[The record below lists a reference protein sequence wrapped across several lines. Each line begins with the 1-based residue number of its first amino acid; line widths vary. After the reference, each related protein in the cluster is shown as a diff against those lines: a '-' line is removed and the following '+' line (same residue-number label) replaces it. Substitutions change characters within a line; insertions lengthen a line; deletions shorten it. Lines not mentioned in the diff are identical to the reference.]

1 VQTLDI
7 MTIVSLVV
15 LAIIVVALFNTAQIV
30 PQRSAYIVERLGRY
44 ARTLDAGFHIL
55 IPFIDRV
62 AYRQALKEEAVDV
75 AKQQCITKDNISVSV
90 DGVLYLQVVDAHAA
104 SYGISDY
111 RFATASLAQTTLRSV
126 IGQIELDKTFEERAK
141 INEEVVKALDEAAQP
156 WGVKVLRYEIADIIL
171 PGTITDALEQ
181 QMRAERERRAVVAR
195 SEGLRQEQINVS
207 EGERMQIINISE
219 AQKLK
224 QINEAEGKAREI
236 QMLAEATAEGIER
249 IATAINIPGGREAV
263 SLRIAEQYVREFGN
277 LAKVN
282 NTMILPAEL
291 SNIGAAVA
299 GLAEVL
305 NTARPGGK
313 ADGVVHV
320 RPVG

>member
-1 VQTLDI
+1 VETLDI
-7 MTIVSLVV
+7 MTIVSLGV

-44 ARTLDAGFHIL
+44 ARTLEAGFHIL

-90 DGVLYLQVVDAHAA
+90 DGVLYLQVIDAHAA

-305 NTARPGGK
+305 NTARLAGK
-313 ADGVVHV
+313 ADGVTHV

>member
-1 VQTLDI
+1 MDSLNL
-7 MTIVSLVV
+7 MTVVSIVV
-15 LAIIVVALFNTAQIV
+15 LAIIVVALFKTAQIV

-62 AYRQALKEEAVDV
+62 AYKQTLKEEAIDV
-75 AKQQCITKDNISVSV
+75 PQQQCITRDNISVSV
-90 DGVLYLQVVDAHAA
+90 DGVLYLQVVDPHAA
-104 SYGISDY
+104 SYGIANY
-111 RFATASLAQTTLRSV
+111 QFATTSLAQTTLRSV
-126 IGQIELDKTFEERAK
+126 VGQIELDKTFEERAK
-141 INEEVVKALDEAAQP
+141 INEEVVKALDEAANP
-156 WGVKVLRYEIADIIL
+156 WGVKVLRYEIADIVV
-171 PGTITDALEQ
+171 PSTITDALEQ

-207 EGERMQIINISE
+207 EGEKIQIINLSE
-219 AQKLK
+219 AQKQK

-236 QMLAEATAEGIER
+236 QMLAEATALGIER

-277 LAKVN
+277 LAKTN
-282 NTMILPAEL
+282 NTLILPAEL
-291 SNIGAAVA
+291 SNIGGAVA

-305 NTARPGGK
+305 NSARVAQEKAGGTP
-313 ADGVVHV
+313 ASG
-320 RPVG
+320 

>member
-7 MTIVSLVV
+7 MTIVSMVV

-44 ARTLDAGFHIL
+44 ARTLEAGFHIL

-90 DGVLYLQVVDAHAA
+90 DGVLYLQVIDAHAA

-195 SEGLRQEQINVS
+195 SEGLRQEQINIS

-305 NTARPGGK
+305 NTARLAGK
-313 ADGVVHV
+313 ADGTTHV

>member
-1 VQTLDI
+1 MQTVDL
-7 MTIVSLVV
+7 MTIISLVV
-15 LAIIVVALFNTAQIV
+15 LAIIVVALFKTAQIV

-62 AYRQALKEEAVDV
+62 AYRQTLKEEAIDV
-75 AKQQCITKDNISVSV
+75 PKQQCITRDNISVSV
-90 DGVLYLQVVDAHAA
+90 DGVLYLQVVDPHAA
-104 SYGISDY
+104 SYGIADY
-111 RFATASLAQTTLRSV
+111 HYATASLAQTTLRSV

-141 INEEVVKALDEAAQP
+141 INEEVVKALDEAANP
-156 WGVKVLRYEIADIIL
+156 WGVKVLRYEIADIVV
-171 PGTITDALEQ
+171 PTTITDALEQ

-195 SEGLRQEQINVS
+195 SEGQRQEQINVS
-207 EGERMQIINISE
+207 EGEKIQIINLSE
-219 AQKLK
+219 AQKQK

-236 QMLAEATAEGIER
+236 QMLAEATAQGIER
-249 IATAINIPGGREAV
+249 IATAIHQPGGKEAV

-277 LAKVN
+277 LAKAN

-305 NTARPGGK
+305 NRAKPGSAG
-313 ADGVVHV
+313 AG
-320 RPVG
+320 